1 VNDPTTSPLAPAGS
15 VPVTYWAAYEQAAA
29 NNMRRF
35 GFPDAAVTPSGAD
48 GGVDVRARGAVAQV
62 KARNTAT
69 PRPDVQQL
77 HGIASAEGKLGVFF
91 SLAGYT
97 AGAIEWAE
105 SRVALFVLE
114 STGTPRPIGALA
126 EGLMNRAGPVAVGP
140 DETLGALLTKA
151 EEFGSL
157 GSRLLVHLAPGDEG
171 IADGRALAELVAA
184 TIDKPLR
191 VITADQLRSG
201 SHLEVRLLQRL
212 VPGQVIYLDRVE
224 LFPTG
229 PLKLLLAAFCN
240 QLVLRPSEETV
251 TDVVGEEVLAQVRT
265 VIEGAIARKT
275 RVPHLLFSG
284 PPGTGKTTLAS
295 IVANMMG
302 GTLVVTS
309 GPALSRVPNLV
320 ELLTD
325 AKGRTVVFI
334 DGIHRMPSPVEEV
347 LYEVLKDGTLSVTLG
362 SGNNARAL
370 RLQLPSMLFIGATTE
385 PGALS
390 TPLRDRFGLQLDVE
404 PRSPDELT
412 SLVRRVWDRAE
423 LAYEDGAAR
432 LVAER
437 SKGMPWR
444 ARHLALRL
452 VGARTEAAKRG
463 TTFTAD
469 FLSAVFDRFAFNDDG
484 FSGTDWLVQDAGLG
498 GTTFHS
504 GRHGSLPTV
513 SMIAS
518 TSIPWERGS
527 DARDG
532 LGPRGKAIPYT
543 VVMPQLHSRNAMMLR
558 WEMRDLPL
566 MR

>member
-1 VNDPTTSPLAPAGS
+1 M
-15 VPVTYWAAYEQAAA
+15 Q
-29 NNMRRF
+29 RF

-48 GGVDVRARGAVAQV
+48 GGVDVRARDAVAQV

-91 SLAGYT
+91 SLNGYT
-97 AGAIEWAE
+97 PGAIEWAE

-114 STGTPRPIGALA
+114 STGNARPIGALA
-126 EGLMNRAGPVAVGP
+126 EGLMNRSVPGAVGP
-140 DETLGALLTKA
+140 DETLGALLSQA
-151 EEFGSL
+151 EEHGSL
-157 GSRLLVHLAPGDEG
+157 SSRLLVHLAPGDMG
-171 IADGRALAELVAA
+171 VADGRALAEMVAA

-191 VITADQLRSG
+191 VITADQLRSD
-201 SHLEVRLLQRL
+201 SHIELRLLQRL
-212 VPGQVIYLDRVE
+212 VAGQVIYLEQVE
-224 LFPTG
+224 LFRTG

-240 QLVLRPSEETV
+240 QLVLRPSDETV
-251 TDVVGEEVLAQVRT
+251 ADVVGEEVLARVRT
-265 VIEGAIARKT
+265 VIEGARERKS

-284 PPGTGKTTLAS
+284 PPGTCKTTLAA
-295 IVANMMG
+295 IVANMMEG
-302 GTLVVTS
+302 SLVVTS
-309 GPALSRVPNLV
+309 GPVLARVPNLAG
-320 ELLTD
+320 LLM
-325 AKGRTVVFI
+325 AAEGRTVVFI
-334 DGIHRMPSPVEEV
+334 DEIHRMPPAAEED
-347 LYEVLKDGTLSVTLG
+347 LYEALKDGTLSITVG
-362 SGNNARAL
+362 SGNNARAV
-370 RLQLPSMLFIGATTE
+370 RLKLPSMLFIGATTE

-390 TPLRDRFGLQLDVE
+390 QPLRDRFGVQFTME

-423 LAYEDGAAR
+423 LAYEDGAAC

-463 TTFTAD
+463 TAFTAD

-484 FSGTDWLVQDAGLG
+484 FTETDWMVQDVGWG
-498 GTTFHS
+498 DTTLLS
-504 GRHGSLPTV
+504 GPHGSLPAV

-532 LGPRGKAIPYT
+532 LGPLGKAIPYT
-543 VVMPQLHSRNAMMLR
+543 LVMPRLHSRNAMMLR
-558 WEMRDLPL
+558 WEVRDIPL